1 MKKKISVFLV
11 LFLFITIIGL
21 GSLKY
26 KEIQSAKAK
35 EKFNMDKEK
44 ISEWKKPDIKNLKY
58 YGLDAFDTNLPVVHI
73 DTNEQR
79 IVKENKIWAT
89 ISILNGSSEDA
100 KRNICDMPDYQ
111 SLAAINL
118 RGASSY
124 TAFDKEQYR
133 IKFYKSQRNLESKEY
148 EFLGMGPHSE
158 WVLNGPFLDKT
169 LLRNRVLYQISRE
182 IFEWA
187 PDSRFCEVF
196 VNGEYRGVYLA
207 VEPITTGE
215 TRLQLSDFGLL
226 SGETAYIVKRDREGT
241 EVDSLNNYGK
251 ISGMTS
257 NDLTISYPGK
267 NSITTIQRQWIEKDI
282 SNFEEVL
289 YSDRFDDPVDGYSKY
304 IDVDNFVDYF
314 VLNEVVMNNDAGNLS
329 TYGYKEINGKLKLVV
344 WDFNNAYNNYQWF
357 VQDYSTFCMEESPW
371 FQRLLLDRHFVDLVV
386 ERYWELREGV
396 LSDKYIY
403 NMIEKGEEELGDAI
417 DRNFSVW
424 GYTFTETM
432 MVSGG
437 GEKRDPSSYDDAITK
452 LKDSISERFKFLDA
466 HITDLYDRC
475 VN

>member
-1 MKKKISVFLV
+1 MKKKISVLLA
-11 LFLFITIIGL
+11 LFLFITVIGV

-26 KEIQSAKAK
+26 KEIESTKIK
-35 EKFNMDKEK
+35 ENSSTKKGK
-44 ISEWKKPDIKNLKY
+44 VSEWKKPDIENLEY
-58 YGLDAFDTNLPVVHI
+58 YGLDAFDTNFPVVHI

-79 IVKENKIWAT
+79 IGKENKIWAT
-89 ISILNGSSEDA
+89 ISVLNGSLEGA
-100 KRNICDMPDYQ
+100 KRSICDVPDYK

-124 TAFDKEQYR
+124 SVFDKEQYR
-133 IKFYKSQRNLESKEY
+133 IKFYKNQRKLGSKEY

-158 WVLNGPFLDKT
+158 WVLNGPFLDRT
-169 LLRNRVLYQISRE
+169 LLRNRVIYQVSRE
-182 IFEWA
+182 VFEWA

-196 VNGEYRGVYLA
+196 VNGEYRGIYLA
-207 VEPITTGE
+207 IEPITTGE

-241 EVDSLNNYGK
+241 EADFLNNYGK
-251 ISGMTS
+251 ISGKTS

-289 YSDRFDDPVDGYSKY
+289 YSDRFDDPANGYSKY
-304 IDVDNFVDYF
+304 MDVDNFVDYF
-314 VLNEVVMNNDAGNLS
+314 ILNEVVMNNDAGNLS
-329 TYGYKEINGKLKLVV
+329 TYVYKEINGKLKLVV

-357 VQDYSTFCMEESPW
+357 VQDYSTFFMEESAW

-396 LSDKYIY
+396 LSDQYIY

-417 DRNFSVW
+417 DRNFAVW

-437 GEKRDPSSYDDAITK
+437 GEKRDPSSHDDAVTK
-452 LKDSISERFKFLDA
+452 LKDSINERFKFLDA
-466 HITDLYDRC
+466 HITDLYDKC